1 MPITVLAALV
11 VFGIAGVAMLTIL
24 FGFGERRKFTDT
36 DDARAAWLRE
46 FPDLPPSKVSL
57 SQDGCHAL
65 IRTEHGAG
73 IVWSMGADSSARLV
87 QGARITDTAKGL
99 DLRMADIT
107 APRIRPILTPQ
118 DRINWR
124 NWIEDHT

>member
-36 DDARAAWLRE
+36 NDACAAWLRE
-46 FPDLPPSKVSL
+46 FPDLPPSKVLL
-57 SQDGCHAL
+57 SQDGYHAL
-65 IRTEHGAG
+65 VRTDQGAG

-87 QGARITDTAKGL
+87 QGARITKTAKGL
-99 DLRMADIT
+99 DLRIADIT
-107 APRIRPILTPQ
+107 APRIRPTLSPQ
-118 DRINWR
+118 DQINWR
-124 NWIEDHT
+124 NWIEDQA